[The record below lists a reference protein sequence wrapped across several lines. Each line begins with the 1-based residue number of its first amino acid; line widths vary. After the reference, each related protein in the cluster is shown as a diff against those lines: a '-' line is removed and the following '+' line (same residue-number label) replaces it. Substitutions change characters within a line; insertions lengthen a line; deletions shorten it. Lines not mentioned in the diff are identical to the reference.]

1 MPTQD
6 NLNAQ
11 NQVTDIDTTP
21 PTDSAQRQ
29 DRIDRDPADTNVD
42 NTQTPAVDSTQDAQN
57 PAQDTNTQTP
67 VVDND
72 ANQPTQKP
80 DTTQDQDTTQDPADP
95 ADTNVDNTQTPV
107 VDNAQD
113 SITDT
118 PDINQ
123 DQDTTQD
130 PADTADKEALREEIK
145 KDIEAFLT
153 PKEAPFMEEIH
164 KLLQDNQA
172 WIEQIR
178 VTLSINGELYNSFYA
193 LQHYY
198 KGSIQAIRESLI
210 DNKELKNDLV
220 LIKNKLEN
228 RATAF
233 EALINLKEAK
243 LDELEIRV
251 EHNTEIALN
260 TLSQIQELKNEAD
273 LSILELETLKR
284 DIKDTQRLFEEIGQ
298 ERSQLSQMIKQSV
311 AIVKEFESLR
321 QKAIKELNTATEDG
335 LNTLTTSLNTH
346 KQNLNA
352 HKGDLSTELTE
363 KKNAL
368 ILELEAV
375 ITHIDNKIQELEQS
389 FVLKQAKID
398 ETLEAIIKANETF
411 ANTLHNALRD
421 LEMRK
426 AELSHSL
433 EVEKNLYLED
443 LIAHKSDLVTE
454 FNEEA
459 QTLSTDLRE
468 QYTDHRDDLTNIRDE
483 YLRTLANQSVGTIS
497 ALKQEVAQL
506 RQRQQVYG
514 SNYVTVNF
522 TANATFQPIPNV
534 SYYYVFIRGG
544 TGVNNSSKA
553 GNPTTFGELLTAE
566 GGAGNANGYGQKGEA
581 KACFLLVEND
591 VEMTIPTGGIISIS
605 YATKAEADPA
615 NPTFSINDITLIPT
629 TKTLRVGDSF
639 SLNLT
644 PQNSGIQVISATVE
658 DNTKGDFD
666 KATMTFTA
674 RAEGSTT
681 LTLQTELLDQDRDFT
696 CAIVIEPAP

>member
-21 PTDSAQRQ
+21 PTDPTQRQ
-29 DRIDRDPADTNVD
+29 DRIDTDPADTNVDNTPPAVDNAQDAQNPQDTQTPAVDNATQDTTQDQDTTQNPDDAQSPADTNVD
-42 NTQTPAVDSTQDAQN
+42 NTQTPAVD
-57 PAQDTNTQTP
+57 
-67 VVDND
+67 
-72 ANQPTQKP
+72 
-80 DTTQDQDTTQDPADP
+80 
-95 ADTNVDNTQTPV
+95 
-107 VDNAQD
+107 NA
-113 SITDT
+113 T
-118 PDINQ
+118 
-123 DQDTTQD
+123 QDTTQD
-130 PADTADKEALREEIK
+130 PADTADKEAKEEEIK

-164 KLLQDNQA
+164 KLLQDNQS

-198 KGSIQAIRESLI
+198 KDSIQAIRESLI

-233 EALINLKEAK
+233 EALLNLKEAK

-284 DIKDTQRLFEEIGQ
+284 DIKETQRLFEEIGQ

-352 HKGDLSTELTE
+352 HKGDLSIELTE

-375 ITHIDNKIQELEQS
+375 ITHIDSKIQELEQS

-443 LIAHKSDLVTE
+443 LIAHKGDLATE

-522 TANATFQPIPNV
+522 TANDTFQPIPNI

-581 KACFLLVEND
+581 KACFLLVENE

-605 YATKAEADPA
+605 YATKVEADPA

-674 RAEGSTT
+674 REAGNTT